1 MIYEVCLNSNGAVH
15 AARTTFIAEKKAL
28 PFIMSQCRMVSKTNF
43 QLSVTVALFFAR
55 FSVKA
60 LSL

>member
-1 MIYEVCLNSNGAVH
+1 LKSNETVH
-15 AARTTFIAEKKAL
+15 AARTTFIAEKTAL
-28 PFIMSQCRMVSKTNF
+28 LSMMSQCLMLSKTIF
-43 QLSVTVALFFAR
+43 QHYVTTLFVFAR